1 MDTDSL
7 TTLTLAGLAR
17 CGEGRLIGEDRVF
30 DCISTDSRSLPAGAL
45 FVALRGER
53 FDGHE
58 FANAAAARGAGG
70 LLVERP
76 LPIALPQVVVPD
88 TLGALTAC
96 ARAHRRRFRSPVVAV
111 TGSNGKTTT
120 KEMLGAILS
129 RKGPCLIT
137 KGNLNNH
144 IGVPLTLLDLRQEH
158 RHAVIEMGANHRGE
172 IAHLVSIAEPDIG
185 LVTNAGAAHL
195 EGFESL
201 DGVAAGK
208 GELFAGLPSAG
219 VAVINADDR
228 YASSWRSAAA
238 GRRLLTFG
246 VEQPAD
252 FTAQHIV
259 TSIESNGPRQQFDL
273 MSPVGTESVRLDLAG
288 LHNLRNALGAAAA
301 AHAAGA
307 DLSDIAAGLAA
318 VRPVKGRLEFRRA
331 INGALLVD
339 DSYNANPASVRAG
352 LDTFRGVA
360 GARWLVLGDMM
371 ELGSGADQ
379 LHAEIGRYA
388 REAGID
394 RLLAFG
400 PKSRFAVD
408 AFGPGGTWFEDIDDL
423 IAEAR
428 QSLVPDV
435 VVLVKGS
442 RANRLERVTAALARA
457 QGEAP

>member
-1 MDTDSL
+1 MDTDPL
-7 TTLTLAGLAR
+7 TTLSLAGLAR
-17 CGEGRLIGEDRVF
+17 CGEGRLVGEDRVF
-30 DCISTDSRSLPAGAL
+30 DCISTDSRTLPAGAL

-58 FANAAAARGAGG
+58 FAGAAAARGAGG

-76 LPIALPQVVVPD
+76 LPIALPQVVVLD
-88 TLGALTAC
+88 TLRALTAC
-96 ARAHRRRFRSPVVAV
+96 ARAHRRRFPNPVVAV

-120 KEMLGAILS
+120 KEMIGAILS

-158 RHAVIEMGANHRGE
+158 RHAVIEMGANHGGE
-172 IAHLVSIAEPDIG
+172 IAHLASIAEPDIG

-208 GELFAGLPSAG
+208 GELFAGLPFDG

-228 YASSWRSAAA
+228 YAPLWRSAAA
-238 GRRLLTFG
+238 GRRQLTFG

-252 FTAQHIV
+252 FTAHHIA
-259 TSIESNGPRQQFDL
+259 TTIESNGPRQQFDL
-273 MSPVGTESVRLDLAG
+273 VSPVGTGRVRLDLAG

-352 LDTFRGVA
+352 LDTFRAVT

-371 ELGSGADQ
+371 ELGAAADQ

-388 REAGID
+388 KEAGIE

-400 PKSRFAVD
+400 SKSRFAAD
-408 AFGPGGTWFEDIDDL
+408 AFGPGGAWFEDIDDL

-428 QSLVPDV
+428 RSLVPDV

-442 RANRLERVTAALARA
+442 RAGRLERVTAALARA
-457 QGEAP
+457 QGEAT